1 MLQHLVALLTAF
13 VDLFEAEGQRL
24 QLALRKVLVAGVVL
38 AVVATVVGAGLIAA
52 SGFLLWAF
60 YLALAAE
67 LSSALSALIVG
78 LVAWLLLGGALW
90 LIVRRTKA
98 L

>member
-1 MLQHLVALLTAF
+1 MLQHLVALATAF
-13 VDLFEAEGQRL
+13 VELFEAEGQRL
-24 QLALRKVLVAGVVL
+24 QVAVRKVLVAGALL

-60 YLALAAE
+60 YLALAAQ

-78 LVAWLLLGGALW
+78 LVAWLLLGGVLW
-90 LIVRRTKA
+90 LIVRRTKTS
-98 L
+98 

>member
-13 VDLFEAEGQRL
+13 VELFEAEGQRL
-24 QLALRKVLVAGVVL
+24 QLALRKVLVAGALL

-52 SGFLLWAF
+52 SGFLLWAL
-60 YLALAAE
+60 YLALAAQ
-67 LSSALSALIVG
+67 LSSSLSALIVG
-78 LVAWLLLGGALW
+78 LVAWAVLGGVLW
-90 LIVRRTKA
+90 LIVRRTKT

>member
-38 AVVATVVGAGLIAA
+38 AVVGTVVGAGLIAA

-67 LSSALSALIVG
+67 LSSALAALIVG
-78 LVAWLLLGGALW
+78 LVAWLLLGGVLF